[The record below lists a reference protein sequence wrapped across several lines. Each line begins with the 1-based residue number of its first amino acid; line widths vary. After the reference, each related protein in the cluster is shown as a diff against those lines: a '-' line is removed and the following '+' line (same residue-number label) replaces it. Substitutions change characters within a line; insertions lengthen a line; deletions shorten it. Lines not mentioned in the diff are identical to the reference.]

1 VDPASGGRGDSP
13 GVWRDIPSFPGK
25 PHPEN
30 LWLESAEARTP
41 GYPAKRGRHSAL
53 ERGALASAQKKAI
66 EEQRTIVWVDESGFY
81 LLPGVASTWA
91 PVGKTPILRSKLS
104 REHFSA
110 ISAITLEGGLYLMM
124 KEGSFK
130 GPDVVQF
137 LQGLLE
143 EIPGKVMVIWDGAPI
158 HRSKVVKGF
167 LARGAAQ
174 RLHLEPLPAYA
185 PELNPDEG
193 IWRYLKRVELRN
205 VCCQDLLD
213 LLVEITMATKRLLNK
228 PDVIR
233 ACLNEVGYV

>member
-1 VDPASGGRGDSP
+1 M
-13 GVWRDIPSFPGK
+13 
-25 PHPEN
+25 
-30 LWLESAEARTP
+30 
-41 GYPAKRGRHSAL
+41 
-53 ERGALASAQKKAI
+53 
-66 EEQRTIVWVDESGFY
+66 WVDESGFY
-81 LLPGVASTWA
+81 LLPAVASTWA

-104 REHFSA
+104 REHLSA
-110 ISAITLEGGLYLMM
+110 ISGITLEGELYLMM

-143 EIPGKVMVIWDGAPI
+143 EIPGKVLVIWDGAPI
-158 HRSKVVKGF
+158 HRSKVVKEF
-167 LARGAAQ
+167 LAQGAAQ

-228 PDVIR
+228 PDVIQ
-233 ACLNEVGYV
+233 ACLKQVGYV

>member
-1 VDPASGGRGDSP
+1 
-13 GVWRDIPSFPGK
+13 
-25 PHPEN
+25 
-30 LWLESAEARTP
+30 
-41 GYPAKRGRHSAL
+41 
-53 ERGALASAQKKAI
+53 
-66 EEQRTIVWVDESGFY
+66 VWVDESGFY
-81 LLPGVASTWA
+81 LLPAVASTWA
-91 PVGKTPILRSKLS
+91 PIGKTPVLRSKLS

-110 ISAITLEGGLYLMM
+110 ISGITLEGRLYLMM

-143 EIPGKVMVIWDGAPI
+143 EITGKVMVIWDGAPI
-158 HRSKVVKGF
+158 HRSNAVKDF
-167 LARGAAQ
+167 LAQGAAA
-174 RLHLEPLPAYA
+174 RVHLELLPAYA

-228 PDVIR
+228 PDVIQ
-233 ACLNEVGYV
+233 ACVKQVGYV

>member
-1 VDPASGGRGDSP
+1 M
-13 GVWRDIPSFPGK
+13 
-25 PHPEN
+25 
-30 LWLESAEARTP
+30 
-41 GYPAKRGRHSAL
+41 
-53 ERGALASAQKKAI
+53 
-66 EEQRTIVWVDESGFY
+66 VWVDESGFY
-81 LLPGVASTWA
+81 LLPAVASTWA

-110 ISAITLEGGLYLMM
+110 ISGITLEGRLYLMM

-130 GPDVVQF
+130 GPDVVHF

-143 EIPGKVMVIWDGAPI
+143 EITGKVMVIWDGAPI
-158 HRSKVVKGF
+158 HRGNAVKEF
-167 LARGAAQ
+167 LAQGAAA

-228 PDVIR
+228 PDVIQ
-233 ACLNEVGYV
+233 ACLKQVGYV

>member
-1 VDPASGGRGDSP
+1 M
-13 GVWRDIPSFPGK
+13 
-25 PHPEN
+25 
-30 LWLESAEARTP
+30 
-41 GYPAKRGRHSAL
+41 
-53 ERGALASAQKKAI
+53 
-66 EEQRTIVWVDESGFY
+66 WVDESGFY
-81 LLPGVASTWA
+81 LLPAVASTWA

-110 ISAITLEGGLYLMM
+110 ISGITLEGGLYLMM
-124 KEGSFK
+124 KENSFK

-143 EIPGKVMVIWDGAPI
+143 EIEGKVMVIWDGAPI
-158 HRSKVVKGF
+158 HRSNAVKEF
-167 LARGAAQ
+167 LAQGAAQ

-193 IWRYLKRVELRN
+193 IWRHLKRVELRN

-213 LLVEITMATKRLLNK
+213 LLVEITMATKRLFNK

-233 ACLNEVGYV
+233 ACLKQVGYV